1 MVVLVMAIL
10 IVIVFLQMAMVVVTD
25 DRDGVNVDY
34 DGSGGGGGGDG
45 GSGGGGGG
53 GGGGDGGG
61 GGGVEALTYY
71 LLSIVF
77 EICRYPKK
85 SAFPLF
91 GRTAI
96 LLILLIQTTYLV
108 KYISMTWRHS
118 ALVVFG
124 GHMSPL
130 SGFLMALQ

>member
-1 MVVLVMAIL
+1 MVMVVLVMAIVT
-10 IVIVFLQMAMVVVTD
+10 VIVFLQMAMLVVTD

-34 DGSGGGGGGDG
+34 DGSGGG
-45 GSGGGGGG
+45 SGGGGGG
-53 GGGGDGGG
+53 SDGGGG